1 MSDLPK
7 DGLPSAED
15 LDKFAEEQ
23 ALANATAK
31 AREFVDATVTN
42 VNESLGTCTTCGL
55 PSLRICTHCGQEF
68 CASHFCI
75 THEMST
81 ERVPIVDEDGTEHR
95 GQRVRL
101 IGEGWPNHLLLIKDL
116 SDDELD
122 ARIKELQGFLTQAI
136 RTQDYTQISLAAHEY
151 EKGYRQHSRYVAAIK
166 RREKIQ
172 QGSVRLNNKRHRVD
186 ASGAKTS
193 IPADIAALM
202 KLGNLTYEKAVEM
215 KSILSGKMKA

>member
-1 MSDLPK
+1 MSTE

-15 LDKFAEEQ
+15 LDAFAAEQ
-23 ALANATAK
+23 ELA
-31 AREFVDATVTN
+31 EATVN
-42 VNESLGTCTTCGL
+42 VIKVCVNCGQTAV
-55 PSLRICTHCGQEF
+55 RICTHCGQEF

-75 THEMST
+75 THEMGT

-116 SDDELD
+116 GDDELD
-122 ARIKELQGFLTQAI
+122 ARIRELQGLLTQAI

-172 QGSVRLNNKRHRVD
+172 QGSVRLNNKKHRMD
-186 ASGAKTS
+186 ASGTKVA
-193 IPADIAALM
+193 IPGDIAALM
-202 KLGNLTYEKAVEM
+202 KLGNLSYEQAVA
-215 KSILSGKMKA
+215 MKAMLGKAKP